1 MNATWHRENRRT
13 RSREIEFIWDRSNPF
28 VIDAVVSVSE
38 VDGYGHVSTHN
49 YIKWMID
56 CAFDHSTAVG
66 LPESTCRKLARGM
79 AAVKFNVDLLGS
91 AYEQDRLRIAT
102 WIVESDGKLRL
113 SRQFQIINA
122 DTNKTLA
129 RGLFNFVCTNLDN
142 GRPTRLPPLFL
153 ERYIVASEPL

>member
-1 MNATWHRENRRT
+1 MQL
-13 RSREIEFIWDRSNPF
+13 SKEIEFTWDRSNPF
-28 VIDAVVSVSE
+28 VIDAVVSANN

-91 AYEQDRLRIAT
+91 AYEQDRLKIAT
-102 WIVESDGKLRL
+102 WIVERDGKLRL
-113 SRQFQIINA
+113 SRQFQIINV
-122 DTNKTLA
+122 DTGKTLA

-142 GRPTRLPPLFL
+142 GRPVRLPPPFL
-153 ERYIVASEPL
+153 ERYIVSSEPL

>member
-1 MNATWHRENRRT
+1 
-13 RSREIEFIWDRSNPF
+13 
-28 VIDAVVSVSE
+28 
-38 VDGYGHVSTHN
+38 
-49 YIKWMID
+49 MID

-91 AYEQDRLRIAT
+91 AYEQDRLKIAT
-102 WIVESDGKLRL
+102 WIVEPDGKLRL
-113 SRQFQIINA
+113 SRRFQIINA
-122 DTNKTLA
+122 DTGKTLA

-142 GRPTRLPPLFL
+142 GRPVRLPPLFR